1 MYCNA
6 VAAVRDDE
14 FIRRFLDDRP
24 DLYSETFMV
33 NSRIAE
39 DAKLLE
45 LELLRIPQEWKDSKG
60 MLYEWTSINIP
71 RPKYPLRSED
81 IEMRDIHIKRYQE
94 RKEKFRQTFQRM
106 GVAILG
112 GVFLVG
118 PMWLMVLQNELYTTL
133 ISTTGFVFG
142 FGLVLSLVPTF
153 VDGAKVGLD
162 TVMSATAAYAAVLV
176 VFVGTTTTTTT
187 SGA

>member
-1 MYCNA
+1 MA
-6 VAAVRDDE
+6 GRIDIVTRTRASE
-14 FIRRFLDDRP
+14 QSSGGSLDGIG
-24 DLYSETFMV
+24 MG
-33 NSRIAE
+33 IG
-39 DAKLLE
+39 LE
-45 LELLRIPQEWKDSKG
+45 
-60 MLYEWTSINIP
+60 
-71 RPKYPLRSED
+71 
-81 IEMRDIHIKRYQE
+81 
-94 RKEKFRQTFQRM
+94 
-106 GVAILG
+106 G

-176 VFVGTTTTTTT
+176 VFVGTTTPPTT
-187 SGA
+187 SSS